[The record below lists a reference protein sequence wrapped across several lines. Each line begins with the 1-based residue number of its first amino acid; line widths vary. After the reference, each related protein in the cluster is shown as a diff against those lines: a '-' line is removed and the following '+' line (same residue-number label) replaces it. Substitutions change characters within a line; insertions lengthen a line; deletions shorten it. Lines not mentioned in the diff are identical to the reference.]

1 MPGAVGPPIVVAED
15 GRTVVSYTTNVPAGV
30 MDTASFRLRLPPGV
44 AAADMLELVP
54 TPRVRPTRY
63 DVEVTTTNGAL
74 RSSGVLESSVRLA
87 VES

>member
-1 MPGAVGPPIVVAED
+1 
-15 GRTVVSYTTNVPAGV
+15 
-30 MDTASFRLRLPPGV
+30 
-44 AAADMLELVP
+44 MLELVP